1 MLLFF
6 KWYQEWF
13 IDCDYIPSQSQI
25 DAMEDAW
32 NGAIEATQ
40 QAAQQSSQA
49 DGARWQCQKDGFMNR
64 HDLQKCSLCGLPRR
78 LAAQQS
84 ERYCPNCRVALVGD
98 KCGKCGVQWTRS

>member
-40 QAAQQSSQA
+40 QAAQ
-49 DGARWQCQKDGFMNR
+49 D
-64 HDLQKCSLCGLPRR
+64 
-78 LAAQQS
+78 S
-84 ERYCPNCRVALVGD
+84 ERYCPNCRVTLVGD
-98 KCGKCGVQWTRS
+98 KCGECGVQWTHA